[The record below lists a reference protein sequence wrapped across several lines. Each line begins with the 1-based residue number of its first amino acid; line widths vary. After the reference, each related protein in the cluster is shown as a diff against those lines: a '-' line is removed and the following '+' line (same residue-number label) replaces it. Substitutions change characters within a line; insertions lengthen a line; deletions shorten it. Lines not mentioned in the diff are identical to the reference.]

1 MNNNIIFLHCT
12 KSYPLQFS
20 ATNTKV
26 ELMARG
32 LMQMGD
38 NILIVDGIVGD
49 NAIFK
54 TYKGLSSVGLNYI
67 LYPFM
72 WHQLV
77 SWLFNLNRLYID
89 LRNNKSKT
97 LKNIIILESPDY
109 HLFLIYIIY
118 AKLLGYQVA
127 SIFHEWGL
135 AVKGVHPLR
144 KPSVWLYSYTFG
156 YFVNGIMPISHFLQK
171 KSAHFKRKSILL
183 PILAEYS
190 RDVHLSL
197 NETDAKESYFL
208 YCANA
213 AYKRTVEFIVET
225 YEEYRKLGGKQ
236 NLILVLSG
244 SLHDINR
251 VQKII
256 STKKISNYINIKSK
270 LPYTELLENY
280 KKATGLIIPLNPNSL
295 QDRSRFSQKI
305 AEYIS
310 SNRPIIT
317 SNVGEIPYYFKNN
330 ESAFIVEDYS
340 PHGYASKMIDIENNC
355 ELANKVGYNGRK
367 VGEENFNYNNYGIK
381 LHTYFK
387 LL

>member
-1 MNNNIIFLHCT
+1 MNNIIFLNCT
-12 KSYPLQFS
+12 KSYPMQFS

-38 NILIVDGIVGD
+38 NILIIDGIVG
-49 NAIFK
+49 NKTILK
-54 TYKGLSSVGLNYI
+54 TYRGLSSVGLNYI
-67 LYPFM
+67 IYPFV

-77 SWLFNLNRLYID
+77 SWMFNLHRLFID
-89 LRNNKSKT
+89 LKNNKSKT

-118 AKLLGYQVA
+118 AKLLGYQVT
-127 SIFHEWGL
+127 SLFHEWGI
-135 AVKGVHPLR
+135 AVKSVHPLR
-144 KPSVWLYSYTFG
+144 KPSVWIYSYTFG
-156 YFVNGIMPISHFLQK
+156 YFVNGIMPISRFLQK
-171 KSAHFKRKSILL
+171 KSAHFKRKSLLL

-190 RDVHLSL
+190 RDVHVPL
-197 NETDAKESYFL
+197 NETDVKESYFL
-208 YCANA
+208 YCAYA
-213 AYKRTVEFIVET
+213 AYKHAIKFIVDT
-225 YEEYRKLGGKQ
+225 YEEYRKQGGKQ

-244 SLHDINR
+244 SPHDINR
-251 VQKII
+251 VQGRIY
-256 STKKISNYINIKSK
+256 KKKLSNYIKIKSK

-280 KKATGLIIPLNPNSL
+280 KKAIALIIPLDPNSL

-310 SNRPIIT
+310 SYRPIIT

-330 ESAFIVEDYS
+330 KNAFIVEDYS
-340 PHGYASKMIDIENNC
+340 HHGYASKMIDVENNI
-355 ELANKVGYNGRK
+355 ELANIVGSNGRK
-367 VGEENFNYNNYGIK
+367 VGEENFNYNIYGSK
-381 LHTYFK
+381 LHTFFQ